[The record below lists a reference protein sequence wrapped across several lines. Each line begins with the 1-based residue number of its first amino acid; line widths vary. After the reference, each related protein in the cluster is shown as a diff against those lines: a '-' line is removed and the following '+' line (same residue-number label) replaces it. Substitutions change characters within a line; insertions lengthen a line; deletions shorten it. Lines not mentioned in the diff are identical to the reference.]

1 MGCVA
6 LANFIKAKVY
16 TRISNTLRLDYRL
29 FYKIF
34 YITYLFEKLRFLH
47 NLNICN
53 AKNLHL

>member
-34 YITYLFEKLRFLH
+34 YITYLFEMLTQSQYLQ
-47 NLNICN
+47 C
-53 AKNLHL
+53 

>member
-16 TRISNTLRLDYRL
+16 TRISNTLRLDYCL

-34 YITYLFEKLRFLH
+34 YITYLLENYYDHEKEGTR
-47 NLNICN
+47 
-53 AKNLHL
+53 K